1 MRINPLGSSG
11 AMVPAGGRGP
21 TDGIRLYHQAQSSG
35 GMPVERVIEG
45 ELLNGR
51 SATATADVARLWPF
65 GAKHADG
72 VPGSG
77 DLYASRASTAIS
89 RYLDTA
95 FMSAARADVRAALD
109 LYA

>member
-1 MRINPLGSSG
+1 MI
-11 AMVPAGGRGP
+11 
-21 TDGIRLYHQAQSSG
+21 Q
-35 GMPVERVIEG
+35 G

-65 GAKHADG
+65 GRKACGRRA
-72 VPGSG
+72 GSG